1 MAYKA
6 PDPAIA
12 QKVNAALT
20 SFFVDE
26 NVRASQEQ
34 SEATTH
40 FLDSQVRA
48 LRADAGRRGS
58 QGARL

>member
-6 PDPAIA
+6 PDPVIA

-34 SEATTH
+34 SEATTP
-40 FLDSQVRA
+40 FLDSQVKA
-48 LRADAGRRGS
+48 LGQTLADDGG